1 MHIICHRLIYN
12 CTFEHLRLEI
22 KSGISC
28 KIKQISRFRIRK
40 LCIVPDCFFH
50 MGSTWFIQFNDYRVY
65 FRISRCMIKKMVT
78 SRITLGVSTYTLQMF

>member
-28 KIKQISRFRIRK
+28 KIKQISRFRFRK
-40 LCIVPDCFFH
+40 LCIVPDCFFIWVARGLSIS
-50 MGSTWFIQFNDYRVY
+50 MITVFTFVY
-65 FRISRCMIKKMVT
+65 HV
-78 SRITLGVSTYTLQMF
+78 V